1 MAPVRFFVKSVKK
14 SAVSKYAELTGKA
27 GSHARRGDLVAS
39 QHGNMPS
46 WAVDDPK
53 AFWRAAFKHERQN
66 GSVCR
71 VYDIALPDQLSVD
84 QNVELSNRYI
94 RELASDK
101 PYQGELVNVNRGVHV
116 NRSLHLRLMVSERV
130 EDGIERPPEQTFKR
144 YDAAHPERG
153 GRRKDGCGKNKV
165 EMGNELKQTR
175 RLLTDL
181 QERALIEA
189 RRHENPRP
197 QVVGYAPDQRIREQL
212 HAYAVNKPEH
222 SPYGNESGDVVYR
235 VS

>member
-1 MAPVRFFVKSVKK
+1 MATVRFFVKSVKK
-14 SAVSKYAELTGKA
+14 SAVSKYAELTGEA

-46 WAVDDPK
+46 WAADDPK

-153 GRRKDGCGKNKV
+153 GRRKDGCGKSKV
-165 EMGNELKQTR
+165 EMGSELKQTR

-181 QERALIEA
+181 QERALFEA
-189 RRHENPRP
+189 HRHGNSRLK
-197 QVVGYAPDQRIREQL
+197 VDSYAPEQGGRERL
-212 HAYAVNKPEH
+212 HAYANNQVEH
-222 SPYGNESGDVVYR
+222 LRYDCVPGDVVYR
-235 VS
+235 VW

>member
-1 MAPVRFFVKSVKK
+1 MASIRFLVKSVKK
-14 SAVSKYAELTGKA
+14 SAVNNYAELTGES
-27 GSHARRGDLVAS
+27 GSYARRGDLVAS

-53 AFWRAAFKHERQN
+53 AFWRAAFKYERQN

-71 VYDIALPDQLSVD
+71 VYDVALPDQLSVD

-101 PYQGELVNVNRGVHV
+101 PYQGELVKVSRGVHV

-130 EDGIERPPEQTFKR
+130 EDGIERLPEQTFKR
-144 YDAAHPERG
+144 YNAAHPERG
-153 GRRKDGCGKNKV
+153 GRRKDGCGKSKA

-181 QERALIEA
+181 QERALFEVH
-189 RRHENPRP
+189 RNGSPRL
-197 QVVGYAPDQRIREQL
+197 QVDGYASEQGGREQL
-212 HAYAVNKPEH
+212 HAYAGNQTEH
-222 SPYGNESGDVVYR
+222 SRYGCVPGDVVYR

>member
-1 MAPVRFFVKSVKK
+1 MASVRFFVKSVKK
-14 SAVSKYAELTGKA
+14 SAVSKYAELTGEA
-27 GSHARRGDLVAS
+27 GGHARRGDLVAS

-46 WAVDDPK
+46 WAANDPK
-53 AFWRAAFKHERQN
+53 AFWRAAFRHERQN

-71 VYDIALPDQLSVD
+71 AYDISLPDQLSIE

-101 PYQGELVNVNRGVHV
+101 PYQGELVKVSREAYV

-153 GRRKDGCGKNKV
+153 GRRKDGCGKSKF
-165 EMGNELKQTR
+165 EIGNELKQTR

-181 QERALIEA
+181 QERALFEA
-189 RRHENPRP
+189 YRHGNPRF
-197 QVVGYAPDQRIREQL
+197 QVDGYAPEQRGLDQL
-212 HAYAVNKPEH
+212 HAYADNQPEH
-222 SPYGNESGDVVYR
+222 SPYGDVPGEVVYC

>member
-1 MAPVRFFVKSVKK
+1 MASVRFFVKSVKK
-14 SAVSKYAELTGKA
+14 SAVSKYAELTGEVS
-27 GSHARRGDLVAS
+27 SHARRSDLVAS

-46 WAVDDPK
+46 WAADDPK

-66 GSVCR
+66 GSGCR
-71 VYDIALPDQLSVD
+71 VYDISLPDQLSVD

-101 PYQGELVNVNRGVHV
+101 PYQGELVNVSRKVHADP
-116 NRSLHLRLMVSERV
+116 SLHLRLMVSERV

-153 GRRKDGCGKNKV
+153 GRRKDGCGKSKA
-165 EMGNELKQTR
+165 EMGNELKQTW
-175 RLLTDL
+175 RLLTDM
-181 QERALIEA
+181 QERALFEA
-189 RRHENPRP
+189 HRNGSPRL
-197 QVVGYAPDQRIREQL
+197 QVDGYASEQGGREQL
-212 HAYAVNKPEH
+212 HAYAGNQVEH
-222 SPYGNESGDVVYR
+222 SRYDCVSSDVVYR